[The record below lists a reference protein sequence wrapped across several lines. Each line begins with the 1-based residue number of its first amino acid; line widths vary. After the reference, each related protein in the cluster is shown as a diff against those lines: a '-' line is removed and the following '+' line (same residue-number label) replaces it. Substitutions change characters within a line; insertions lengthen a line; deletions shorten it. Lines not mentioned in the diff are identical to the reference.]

1 MALYIYIITTKILLI
16 VIIIVL
22 ILVLR
27 QFLTLY
33 LNNVLKVIIN

>member
-33 LNNVLKVIIN
+33 LNNVLKVITN

>member
-1 MALYIYIITTKILLI
+1 MALYIYIITTKILPI

-33 LNNVLKVIIN
+33 LNNVLKVFMN